1 MSRNLNNIRR
11 LLSKLQLR
19 YGADDALVLQL
30 KKDLQAREALEAGH
44 QNWSVPYRDF
54 IKSGMHHPVKLKAG
68 QAAASV
74 TLN

>member
-30 KKDLQAREALEAGH
+30 RKDLQAREALEAGH
-44 QNWSVPYRDF
+44 QKWSVPYRDF
-54 IKSGMHHPVKLKAG
+54 IKVGMHNPVKLKAG
-68 QAAASV
+68 HAASSASR
-74 TLN
+74 N